1 MRWCLAACLAMVSCG
16 LAPGAAPAAMGPFL
30 VLGDSITA
38 DAFATP
44 DAWQQA
50 WGGGAPA
57 VLDEGARGQT
67 CDYALPRLRELLPAH
82 PEVRDVGLAFGT
94 NDILKGNDVASFQTM
109 LAAAVRYARQQ
120 GRVPRVATI
129 PYSTL
134 PAMAAVPRFNDAVRA
149 VTRQEGLTPG
159 PDLYAWF
166 QAHPEQHRVDGIHM
180 TPDGSRA
187 IQRLWAQALR

>member
-1 MRWCLAACLAMVSCG
+1 
-16 LAPGAAPAAMGPFL
+16 MGPFL
-30 VLGDSITA
+30 ALGDSITA
-38 DAFATP
+38 DAFATQ
-44 DAWQQA
+44 DAWLQA
-50 WGGGAPA
+50 WGAGAPI

-94 NDILKGNDVASFQTM
+94 NDVLKGNDVASYQAM

-129 PYSTL
+129 PYSAL
-134 PAMAAVPRFNDAVRA
+134 PALAAVPRYNEAVRA
-149 VTRQEGLTPG
+149 VVQQEGLQPG

-166 QAHPEQHRVDGIHM
+166 KDHPDQHVPDGIHM
-180 TPDGSRA
+180 SAEGSHA
-187 IQRLWAQALR
+187 IQRLWAQVLR